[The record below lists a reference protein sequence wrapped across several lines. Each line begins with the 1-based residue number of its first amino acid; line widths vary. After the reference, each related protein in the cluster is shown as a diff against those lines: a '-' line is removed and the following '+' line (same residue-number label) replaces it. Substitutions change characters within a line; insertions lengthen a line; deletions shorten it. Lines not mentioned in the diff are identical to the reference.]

1 MECIINKGEF
11 AYILRSATPH
21 NFVPHSRVYVLA
33 KLLPKWSKTTLLGVL
48 LTQRVRHISLV
59 GRGGAFF
66 AASILVYMLGQG
78 KEELYFY

>member
-21 NFVPHSRVYVLA
+21 NFVPHSRVYVH
-33 KLLPKWSKTTLLGVL
+33 LPKWSKTTLLGVL

-59 GRGGAFF
+59 GRGEPF
-66 AASILVYMLGQG
+66 SQLQS
-78 KEELYFY
+78 